1 VTFPVLA
8 IETGGYVVQPAY
20 DLYPEYSDLYFTPRS
35 EETVLLNDPV
45 PETINLSDLPLW
57 ILVVLGVTAVSSVII
72 CLCKCFSSSGL
83 FLIGGFKRVSRKN
96 ILKNPSRSEIYNYVK
111 ENPGVQMADIG
122 KCTGNTYKNLVYH
135 LDLLIGFGM
144 ITMMKCK
151 NTVRYFENSGSFS
164 DAERKM
170 IMHLKHGSDKK
181 IIEAVLNHRGISRH
195 EISSYAGISGP
206 SVSWHMHFLVDDQII
221 VQEKEGTITRHYL
234 TGPMIEVYEDVIRW
248 VY

>member
-1 VTFPVLA
+1 
-8 IETGGYVVQPAY
+8 
-20 DLYPEYSDLYFTPRS
+20 
-35 EETVLLNDPV
+35 
-45 PETINLSDLPLW
+45 
-57 ILVVLGVTAVSSVII
+57 
-72 CLCKCFSSSGL
+72 
-83 FLIGGFKRVSRKN
+83 
-96 ILKNPSRSEIYNYVK
+96 
-111 ENPGVQMADIG
+111 
-122 KCTGNTYKNLVYH
+122 
-135 LDLLIGFGM
+135 
-144 ITMMKCK
+144 MKCK